1 MGFSIRNPKSR
12 RDEVTSCA
20 TEIQNRKWHLVAVT
34 VAREGEEQAGTLLF
48 DLGTTGIVTL
58 EESSNEIKLGAYFG
72 ATAKPE
78 EVISLVR
85 SEFARAGLER
95 MLFELSVTEIGDQDW
110 MQKWKEGFEPVNVGS
125 RLVIAPSWKL
135 PEINNDRVVIEIDPG
150 MAFGTGTHETTR
162 MCLEAIEEFWKGGR
176 MLDVGTGTGI
186 LAIAAARLVP
196 GSRVTAI
203 DIDPQAVAVARENA
217 EINKVSALI
226 EITEG
231 VPRDFTGRNFDMV
244 VANLTAEVIIDLI
257 DDLAACLKES
267 GTLILSGVL
276 VELQTD
282 VEQSIGQSG
291 LTIIKRRVMGEWCSL
306 VAGKGEL

>member
-1 MGFSIRNPKSR
+1 MILTWEPMEPSEIRNPS
-12 RDEVTSCA
+12 
-20 TEIQNRKWHLVAVT
+20 WHLVT
-34 VAREGEEQAGTLLF
+34 VRIAREDEELASSLLF

-58 EESSNEIKLGAYFG
+58 EESSNEIKLGAYFH
-72 ATAKPE
+72 ASANPDE
-78 EVISLVR
+78 IISLVET
-85 SEFARAGLER
+85 EFARAGLER
-95 MLFELSVTEIGDQDW
+95 MPLEVSVTEILDQDW
-110 MQKWKEGFEPVNVGS
+110 MQKWKEGFDPVSVGG

-135 PEINNDRVVIEIDPG
+135 PEISDDRVVIEIDPG

-162 MCLEAIEEFWKGGR
+162 MCLEAIEEFWKGGH

-217 EINKVSALI
+217 EINKVSARV

-231 VPRDFTGRNFDMV
+231 VPQDFTGRSFEMV
-244 VANLTAEVIIDLI
+244 VANLTAEVIIDLM
-257 DDLAACLKES
+257 DDLAGCLKES

-276 VELQTD
+276 AELQTD
-282 VEQSIGQSG
+282 VERSISG
-291 LTIIKRRVMGEWCSL
+291 SNLKIIKRRVMGEWCSL
-306 VAGKGEL
+306 VAGRGEE